1 LKESLNFDIFIITIL
16 SIESVPVLNGEGSS
30 FFIMEFFTKPYF
42 FIILTFF
49 EIQYL

>member
-30 FFIMEFFTKPYF
+30 FFIMEFLLNLIFLLF
-42 FIILTFF
+42 
-49 EIQYL
+49 